1 MENVGIYVNSTKD
14 FDQALPGVC
23 AFLDQR
29 NIPYVVEYSKDTP
42 KLKCDAIDTLIVLGG
57 DGTLLTAARRAAPYD
72 VNIFGINTG
81 RLGFLTACEIQE
93 VETLLTRYLSGDY
106 YIENRLLIETR
117 VTENGDTNF
126 RSLALNDAFIT
137 RQGIARIMRIDVFID
152 DVPANSFN
160 ADGILVSTPTGSTG
174 YSLSAGGP
182 IITPEVEAILV
193 APVCAH
199 SLNTRS
205 MVIPITSKV
214 TIRSSYPLD
223 DLCLT
228 LDGQIQTEFAAEAA
242 IEVVVF
248 EHKAQFIRF
257 DRDYFYPRL
266 KGKLIDWSMP

>member
-1 MENVGIYVNSTKD
+1 
-14 FDQALPGVC
+14 
-23 AFLDQR
+23 
-29 NIPYVVEYSKDTP
+29 
-42 KLKCDAIDTLIVLGG
+42 
-57 DGTLLTAARRAAPYD
+57 
-72 VNIFGINTG
+72 
-81 RLGFLTACEIQE
+81 
-93 VETLLTRYLSGDY
+93 
-106 YIENRLLIETR
+106 
-117 VTENGDTNF
+117 
-126 RSLALNDAFIT
+126 
-137 RQGIARIMRIDVFID
+137 MRIDVFID

-228 LDGQIQTEFAAEAA
+228 LDGQIQTEFAADAA

-248 EHKAQFIRF
+248 EHKAQFIRLTGIISI
-257 DRDYFYPRL
+257 RAL
-266 KGKLIDWSMP
+266 KVN